1 MCWVFF
7 FLSLLHFLQIVQ
19 DFILRLWSEVTIQ
32 ASTKTHARVH
42 VESVAGSDWAA
53 RCMACDI
60 HGEWDQLWKMN
71 MHFMLV

>member
-1 MCWVFF
+1 M
-7 FLSLLHFLQIVQ
+7 Q
-19 DFILRLWSEVTIQ
+19 DFILRLWSEVMIQ

-42 VESVAGSDWAA
+42 AGSGRVESVAGSDWAA

-71 MHFMLV
+71 MHFMLVWTPPTTPAPP